1 MPCHR
6 KIFVSLL
13 AAVAISS
20 GDTGEAVQTSA
31 VLRLRRQTASS
42 ERVPPD
48 GRATIARLSMVPAA
62 IPAASVSA
70 RVAAD
75 APVAA
80 MRPAAAGALS
90 QRRSFVGARGVRD
103 RRRRATRAS
112 TPVVRASLGGSISPD
127 LNFTEEAFTV
137 PLDRV
142 ALGAFVS
149 ISVRADATP
158 EAAIDALV
166 AVVRV
171 HAPGEVQLQWGL
183 GSENP
188 DGSISRDPWEC
199 PPEALMPPARTSS
212 TAGPRARR
220 CAPRSTQPARCTS
233 PSPVARATASP
244 SSSSTRTR
252 AATTTTAPTAPSS
265 STPTRP
271 PSPPDAPPP
280 PPSRRRA
287 RKPTA
292 CATYR
297 EPRRTPPPRERPNP
311 PVSVPS
317 RTSIASRKTRREKRV
332 VVRLSRNSPRTN
344 A

>member
-199 PPEALMPPARTSS
+199 PPEALMPPGSYVVDSWATGSAVRTPLDA
-212 TAGPRARR
+212 AGEVHIPLPSRPGHGLAFVLFDADKGCYYDDGTDRAFFLDSN
-220 CAPRSTQPARCTS
+220 ASAL
-233 PSPVARATASP
+233 AAGRATAAAVEAAP
-244 SSSSTRTR
+244 QADRMRHIR
-252 AATTTTAPTAPSS
+252 A
-265 STPTRP
+265 
-271 PSPPDAPPP
+271 
-280 PPSRRRA
+280 
-287 RKPTA
+287 K
-292 CATYR
+292 
-297 EPRRTPPPRERPNP
+297 RTPPPRERPNP

-317 RTSIASRKTRREKRV
+317 WTSIASRKTRREKRV